1 MKTVRKIGRYELQAD
16 SFNNC
21 QILDTV
27 TGNVSMCMGSVVLA
41 GFDNE
46 TDAELTSF
54 AESIFAQ
61 PYYSGVSD
69 AEMNI
74 YNNQP

>member
-1 MKTVRKIGRYELQAD
+1 MKTIRKIGRYELQAD
-16 SFNNC
+16 GFNNC

-27 TGNVSMCMGSVVLA
+27 TGNVSMRMDRITLA
-41 GFDNE
+41 GLRTE
-46 TDAELTSF
+46 TDAELTTF
-54 AESIFAQ
+54 ADAVFAQ